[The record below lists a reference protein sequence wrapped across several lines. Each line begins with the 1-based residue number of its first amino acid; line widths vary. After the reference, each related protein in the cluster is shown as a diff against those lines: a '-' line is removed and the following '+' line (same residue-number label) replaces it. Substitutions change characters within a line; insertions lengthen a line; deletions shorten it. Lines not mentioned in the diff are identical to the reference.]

1 MSQSPQN
8 SDHTSHDDL
17 SLVKAAQAGDQRAFS
32 QIMKKY
38 GPTQLSIAWRILGT
52 RSDAEEAVQDGFASF
67 WMTIKQFDITRPVKP
82 WITRIVI
89 NKCRDMQRK
98 SKLRAIFGFGA
109 SAEIENYPAQ
119 DETQRLEHKQQ
130 LEAVERAVEK
140 LPRKDREVWLL
151 VVDEGFTHA
160 QAAQVLGTTEK
171 AIEMRLYRARKIVR
185 DQTAS
190 YE

>member
-1 MSQSPQN
+1 
-8 SDHTSHDDL
+8 
-17 SLVKAAQAGDQRAFS
+17 
-32 QIMKKY
+32 MKKY
-38 GPTQLSIAWRILGT
+38 GPAQLSIAWRILGT
-52 RSDAEEAVQDGFASF
+52 RSDAEEAVQEGFASF
-67 WMTIKQFDITRPVKP
+67 WMTIKRFDPARPVKP

-89 NKCRDMQRK
+89 NKCQDMRRK
-98 SKLRAIFGFGA
+98 SKLRAIIGFGS

-119 DETQRLEHKQQ
+119 DEIERLEHKQQ
-130 LEAVERAVEK
+130 IEAVGRAVEK
-140 LPRKDREVWLL
+140 LPRKAREVWLL